1 MTVYWVTAR
10 GDDGREVTQG
20 IEAENSTNA
29 MVRVRL
35 PEGVVWTI
43 VEVEWAVRPWV
54 WLCAAVRSLFGR
66 ITRQSEQGEMS

>member
-10 GDDGREVTQG
+10 SDDGREVTEG
-20 IEAENSTNA
+20 IEADSDTDA

-43 VEVEWAVRPWV
+43 VEVEWAVLP

-66 ITRQSEQGEMS
+66 ITRQSEQGEIS